1 MESSYATSNEMRS
14 NVAVGTAE
22 RGLSHPSLLPRLGI
36 VPLPHS
42 GVDHMRSLNTVNK
55 FFYARLWRFR
65 GLLCASS
72 HLLQRMRAA
81 SLAAC
86 IPSSQ

>member
-14 NVAVGTAE
+14 SVAVGTGE
-22 RGLSHPSLLPRLGI
+22 RGLSHPSLFLTWELFNFRVAELI
-36 VPLPHS
+36 ICYICS
-42 GVDHMRSLNTVNK
+42 ISTVK
-55 FFYARLWRFR
+55 IYTRLWHFC
-65 GLLCASS
+65 GLICASS
-72 HLLQRMRAA
+72 RLLRRMRKA